1 MKLLAVIPARGGSKG
16 IPRKN
21 LAPVAGKPMLV
32 WTIEHALACHAVAH
46 AFVSTDDEEI
56 ADVARRAGAEVPV
69 LRPAELA
76 QDATATEPVLLH
88 AVQTYRQRGFDP
100 DAVMLLQPTSP
111 VRSAGALDRA
121 VEQFAR
127 EQTDSLL
134 SVCESHA
141 FFWRKSAP
149 PTASYDYVNRPR
161 RQDIRAEDRWYR
173 ENGSI
178 YITRTDVLMRTGNRL
193 GGRIALFEMSEAES
207 YEVDSPTDL
216 LIVDAIL
223 SAQCKRTQS

>member
-21 LAPVAGKPMLV
+21 LAPVAGKPMIV
-32 WTIEHALACHAVAH
+32 WSIEHASACSAVAH
-46 AFVSTDDEEI
+46 VFVSTDDREI
-56 ADVARRAGAEVPV
+56 AEVARNAGAEVPL

-88 AVQTYRQRGFDP
+88 AVEAYRSLGFDP
-100 DAVMLLQPTSP
+100 DAVLLLQPTSP

-121 VEQFAR
+121 VAQFVA
-127 EQTDSLL
+127 EGADSLL

-141 FFWRKSAP
+141 FFWRRTDP
-149 PTASYDYVNRPR
+149 PTASYDFMNRPR

-178 YITRTDVLMRTGNRL
+178 YLTRTDTLTKLRNRL

-223 SAQCKRTQS
+223 SAERTKVEP